1 MNLPILYSFRR
12 CPYAMRARA
21 AIFASGINVELRE
34 IELRDKPEEMLA
46 ASPKGSV
53 PVLVLPD
60 GTVIDESWDIMLWAL
75 QRNDTYKWLGNDGD
89 LIGPTLPLLEEND
102 TSFKDNLDCYK
113 YPERQPE
120 RSQTEHREA
129 GEEFL
134 QILEQRLEVT
144 PFLLGARFTVADVVV
159 LPFVRQFVAVD
170 TDWFEQAPY
179 PALREWLARYLEADL
194 FTKVM
199 EKFPV
204 WTPGQPPILFGYQ
217 TPEM

>member
-1 MNLPILYSFRR
+1 
-12 CPYAMRARA
+12 MRART

-34 IELRDKPEEMLA
+34 IELRNKPEQLLA

-75 QRNDTYKWLGNDGD
+75 QHNDTYNWLGHEAD
-89 LIGPTLPLLEEND
+89 LLGATLPLLEEND
-102 TSFKDNLDCYK
+102 TSFKDNLDSYK
-113 YPERQPE
+113 YPERHPE
-120 RSQTEHREA
+120 QSQAEHRAA

-134 QILEQRLEVT
+134 QILEQRLEIT

-159 LPFVRQFVAVD
+159 LPFIRQFVAVD
-170 TDWFEQAPY
+170 TAWFEKAPY
-179 PALREWLARYLEADL
+179 PALREWLARYLESDL
-194 FTKVM
+194 FDKVM

-204 WTPGQPPILFGYQ
+204 WEPGQKPVIFGYQ
-217 TPEM
+217 ASNN